1 MHVGG
6 IGSIEK
12 RGHNTW
18 RIRLA
23 VGKDPITGKYR
34 QKSRTVHGSK
44 ADAYRARDEM
54 RRELEQ
60 GLSQDNLHMTFG
72 DFSLQFE
79 AYRKASGRLRES
91 TMQADRAKIKR
102 LNRYFG
108 DMRLRDIDAL
118 CIMRAQT
125 RMTEDGFTPV
135 MLYQAMR
142 KLSQIMKVAVRF
154 DLIPRNPCDKLDF
167 SKPPRK
173 GIQALDASGARQLF
187 KALSAR
193 ERWANSLAAAHPA
206 RSLLELSRIM
216 ACRLVL
222 MTGMRRGEVLGLTWQ
237 HVDVPRASIAV
248 VQQFTSE
255 GTVRKPKTR
264 TGVRTVSLDEDTV
277 EKLIQWRDQQK
288 ELMQA
293 LRLRMTPETP
303 VVVNSIGGFSNT
315 SDFNAWWATFRKEA
329 GFPTLRF
336 HDLRH
341 TQATL
346 LIGNG
351 IDIKTVQGRLGHARA
366 ATTLDTYACAL
377 PENDRQAAALIIAI
391 VSPQNG

>member
-60 GLSQDNLHMTFG
+60 GLSQDNLHMTFS

-79 AYRKASGRLRES
+79 AYRKASGQLRES

-173 GIQALDASGARQLF
+173 GIQALDANGARQLF

-193 ERWANSLAAAHPA
+193 ERWANSLAAVHPA

-216 ACRLVL
+216 ACRLAL

-237 HVDVPRASIAV
+237 HVDVPRATIAV

-264 TGVRTVSLDEDTV
+264 TGVRTVSLDRDTV
-277 EKLIQWRDQQK
+277 EKLVRWRSQQK
-288 ELMQA
+288 ELMTA

-315 SDFNAWWATFRKEA
+315 SDFNAWWAAFRKEA

-391 VSPQNG
+391 VSPQNS

>member
-60 GLSQDNLHMTFG
+60 GLSQDNLHMTFS

-79 AYRKASGRLRES
+79 AYRKASGQLRES

-173 GIQALDASGARQLF
+173 GIQALDANGARQLF

-193 ERWANSLAAAHPA
+193 ERWANSLAAVHPA

-216 ACRLVL
+216 ACRLAL

-237 HVDVPRASIAV
+237 HVDVPRATIAV

-264 TGVRTVSLDEDTV
+264 TGVRTVSLDRDTV
-277 EKLIQWRDQQK
+277 EKLVRWRSQQK
-288 ELMQA
+288 ELMKA

-315 SDFNAWWATFRKEA
+315 SDFNAWWAAFRKEA